1 VTASREMSVEFI
13 DELHRKACI
22 LQSMIE
28 VVYDRVVASDTDDR
42 DHVVDNLL
50 DAARDLAR
58 ELPIMAL
65 EDPAHW
71 RARK

>member
-1 VTASREMSVEFI
+1 
-13 DELHRKACI
+13 
-22 LQSMIE
+22 MIE

-42 DHVVDNLL
+42 DHVADNLL

-58 ELPIMAL
+58 ELPLMAL
-65 EDPAHW
+65 EDLQHW

>member
-1 VTASREMSVEFI
+1 MTTSREMSVEFI
-13 DELHRKACI
+13 DELHRKTCI

-58 ELPIMAL
+58 ELPLMAL
-65 EDPAHW
+65 EDLQHW